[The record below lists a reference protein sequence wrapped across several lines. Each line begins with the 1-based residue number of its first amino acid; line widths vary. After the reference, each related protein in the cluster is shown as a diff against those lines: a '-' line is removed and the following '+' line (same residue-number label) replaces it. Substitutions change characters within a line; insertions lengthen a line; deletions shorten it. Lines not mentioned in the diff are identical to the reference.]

1 MGVIFLAQC
10 LTQEKA
16 NNLAQYYDGLVWKIR
31 DDITSKCEGFVKQ
44 DFEGNWWGCILNNAT
59 NWTPVDV
66 PESNYRFLIVEELH
80 SLIKNTLTSA
90 PPFEYAMRLDLANR
104 KDLDILL
111 TDSSYKIHYGY
122 LISEKAQKEF
132 DSRLKTKY
140 HIDLILSES
149 FWIRVNKPQKFEF
162 FVDGYVYL
170 EALKKTISGEIKA
183 PPKDVLEGEIM
194 RISLDYEKA
203 DLLYK
208 KALDLRSQG
217 QFIEALDC
225 FNQAQIL
232 YPFSSAIHLDKAITL
247 FTLNRLSEALSSCD
261 SCLILKPNIVKDAI
275 MVRQLKGDILSKQ
288 GKLEEALALFDE
300 ALSIHP
306 NNHHNFQEH
315 YYSAIKKAEILNQ
328 LGRKKEALDACN
340 LAVRFNPY
348 DQSRTKA
355 LWSKI
360 ISQ

>member
-16 NNLAQYYDGLVWKIR
+16 NSLAQYYDGLVWKIR
-31 DDITSKCEGFVKQ
+31 DDITSKCEGLVKQ
-44 DFEGNWWGCILNNAT
+44 DFEGNWWGCVLNDAT
-59 NWTPVDV
+59 NWTAVDV
-66 PESNYRFLIVEELH
+66 SESNYRVLIVEELH
-80 SLIKNTLTSA
+80 SLIKDTFVSA
-90 PPFEYAMRLDLANR
+90 PPFEYGMRLDIIKR
-104 KDLDILL
+104 EDLDTLL
-111 TDSSYKIHYGY
+111 TDSSYKIHYSY
-122 LISEKAQKEF
+122 LISEKAQNEF
-132 DSRLKTKY
+132 GSRLTTKY
-140 HIDLILSES
+140 HVDLILSES
-149 FWIRVNKPQKFEF
+149 FWTRLNKPQNFEF

-170 EALKKTISGEIKA
+170 EALKEVISGDIKA
-183 PPKDVLEGEIM
+183 PPKDVLEGKTM
-194 RISLDYEKA
+194 RVSLDYEKA
-203 DLLYK
+203 DSLYK
-208 KALDLRSQG
+208 KALDLRAQRK
-217 QFIEALDC
+217 FIDALDY

-232 YPFSSAIHLDKAITL
+232 YPFSPAIHLDKAITL

-288 GKLEEALALFDE
+288 GKLEEALNFFDE

-315 YYSAIKKAEILNQ
+315 YYSAIQKAEILNQ

-348 DQSRTKA
+348 DQSRTRA